1 MKKAKKTIVVEN
13 NATSQFGKL
22 LELFTGIVIEH
33 KILKFNGLPF
43 FVDELTDK
51 LEKIMRREE
60 ISHG

>member
-1 MKKAKKTIVVEN
+1 LEN

-22 LELFTGIVIEH
+22 LELFTGIVVEH

-51 LEKIMRREE
+51 LEKILRREE
-60 ISHG
+60 IPHG